1 MEKVAKNFLYLGTE
15 NVATNW
21 RGQTLEEIKFSGI
34 CPLYAYILNLE
45 FLLTEFL

>member
-21 RGQTLEEIKFSGI
+21 RGQTLEEITINSQESV
-34 CPLYAYILNLE
+34 LYMLI
-45 FLLTEFL
+45 F